1 MYPLLAPS
9 IPLPTPSIFPVVSFD
24 YSPCLPPLHSTLS
37 YPAKTALGSYNSSS
51 AVILPF
57 ADSKLRIRGQRSSCT
72 RPRLPVRNQRDPRSP
87 SATFKRGTARSPRE
101 QRKASKAKIDDV
113 PSTYLRRTQ
122 PASSLRALLIS
133 RASARRDGDA
143 RSVLHATRVRSWI
156 SVRQRAT
163 QRAHITA
170 RQRCVHGRVRFH
182 VVLERLLSILGCP
195 TYA

>member
-1 MYPLLAPS
+1 MARELVSSSRTLNSSPHA
-9 IPLPTPSIFPVVSFD
+9 INFPRCVLDHS
-24 YSPCLPPLHSTLS
+24 SCLPPLHSTLS
-37 YPAKTALGSYNSSS
+37 FPAKTVFGSYNSSS
-51 AVILPF
+51 AVNG
-57 ADSKLRIRGQRSSCT
+57 LRIRGQRSSCT

-87 SATFKRGTARSPRE
+87 SATFKRGTARPPRE

-113 PSTYLRRTQ
+113 PSTYLRRTR
-122 PASSLRALLIS
+122 PALSLRAMLIS

-143 RSVLHATRVRSWI
+143 RSVLHATRVRSRI

-182 VVLERLLSILGCP
+182 VVPERLLSILGCP
-195 TYA
+195 NYA